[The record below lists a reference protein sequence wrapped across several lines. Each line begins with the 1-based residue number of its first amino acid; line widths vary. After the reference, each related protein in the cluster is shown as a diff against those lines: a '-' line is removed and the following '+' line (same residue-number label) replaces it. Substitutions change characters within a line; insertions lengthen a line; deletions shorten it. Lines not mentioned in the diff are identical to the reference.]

1 MNTEE
6 DKRITRTGDIH
17 LRCYQEDKDFL
28 IQRAKDGFG
37 KDENSMTNVML
48 YALRHVDDTSPITL
62 SHVDGLI
69 RAISENRQTL
79 AEVHADI
86 SRISNEINSIGNNI
100 NQIAKGVNTALKI
113 AREDNPKAH
122 ETINRILSFQDDMH
136 NAVLD
141 FGYTVDN
148 YEKNFSSAKTRINS
162 CLRKEDELLTKT
174 LVHPRVG
181 KAQQLEAQL
190 LRLLEEYMEIDQMR
204 FGRMNVVNLLLELRE
219 KVKANYAEEDTENK
233 EGR

>member
-1 MNTEE
+1 MKTED
-6 DKRITRTGDIH
+6 DKRITKTGDIH

-37 KDENSMTNVML
+37 KDENSMTNVVL

-69 RAISENRQTL
+69 RTISENRQTL
-79 AEVHADI
+79 AAVHADLT
-86 SRISNEINSIGNNI
+86 RISNEFNSIGHNI
-100 NQIAKGVNTALKI
+100 NQIARGINIVLKI
-113 AREDNPKAH
+113 AREDMPEAH
-122 ETINRILSFQDDMH
+122 DTIAKVLAFQNELNFNMTDLS
-136 NAVLD
+136 
-141 FGYTVDN
+141 YSTEK
-148 YEKNFSSAKTRINS
+148 YEQQIASARTRINS

-190 LRLLEEYMEIDQMR
+190 LRLLEEYMETDQMR
-204 FGRMNVVNLLLELRE
+204 FDRMNVVNLLFELRE
-219 KVKANYAEEDTENK
+219 KVKASYAEEDTENK

>member
-79 AEVHADI
+79 ASVHADI
-86 SRISNEINSIGNNI
+86 TRISSEINSIGNNI

-113 AREDNPKAH
+113 AREDNPKAD

-148 YEKNFSSAKTRINS
+148 YEENFSSAKTLINS
-162 CLRKEDELLTKT
+162 CLHKEDELLTKT

-181 KAQQLEAQL
+181 KAQLLEAQL
-190 LRLLEEYMEIDQMR
+190 LRLLEEYMGGDQMR
-204 FGRMNVVNLLLELRE
+204 FGSMDVISLLFELRQ
-219 KVKANYAEEDTENK
+219 KVKNNFEKTDNK

>member
-1 MNTEE
+1 MKTED
-6 DKRITRTGDIH
+6 DKRITKTGDIH

-37 KDENSMTNVML
+37 KEENSMTNVVL
-48 YALRHVDDTSPITL
+48 YALRHVDDTSPINL
-62 SHVDGLI
+62 SCVDGLI
-69 RAISENRQTL
+69 KAISSNRQTL

-122 ETINRILSFQDDMH
+122 ETINRILSFQEDMH

-181 KAQQLEAQL
+181 KAQLLEAQL
-190 LRLLEEYMEIDQMR
+190 LRLLEEYVGGDQMR
-204 FGRMNVVNLLLELRE
+204 FGRMNVISLLFELRQ
-219 KVKANYAEEDTENK
+219 KVKDNFEGTDNK